1 MISKHNNTT
10 IKMVFLLHFFLHLE
24 NILMNF
30 SLNGLN
36 KRATKMNKIRKNIYI
51 KTISAGSKITNIF
64 LAITLYNPVI
74 ANNIMKNID
83 K

>member
-10 IKMVFLLHFFLHLE
+10 IKMVFLLHFFLHFE
-24 NILMNF
+24 NILMSF

-36 KRATKMNKIRKNIYI
+36 RRATMMNKIRTNIYI
-51 KTISAGSKITNIF
+51 KTISVGSKTINIF

-74 ANNIMKNID
+74 ANNIIKNID